1 MDETTANAPLKEIQK
16 KIETLREQLHYH
28 NHRYYVLNDPQIDDF
43 TFDRMLRELEELEAA
58 YPQFWTPDSP
68 TSRVGEAS
76 ANQFSPVTHLVQM
89 GSLADVFSN
98 EELLDFDRRVRETV
112 SDPVYV
118 VEPKIDGLS
127 VSLEYVDGIFTR
139 GSTRGDGITGEDIT
153 ENLRTIRSI
162 PLKLTEPV
170 EFLEVRGEV
179 YMPKAV
185 FAALSE
191 QQELMGEQP
200 FKNPRNAAA
209 GSLRQK
215 NPKVTASRRLDIFV
229 FNIQQQRGGEEITG
243 HKQSL
248 DYLGRLGFHV
258 IPSYRTYTKIQD
270 AIAEIGRIGENRSEF
285 GFGIDGAVVKVDNFT
300 HRQMLGST
308 AKFPRWAA
316 AYKYP
321 PEVKETTLL
330 DIEIQVGRTG
340 ALTPT
345 AVFEPIQLAG
355 TTVSRAVL
363 HNQDFID
370 EKQIA
375 IGDRIL
381 VRKAGDII
389 PEVIGTVDH
398 HPDKPVYQIPAICPS
413 CGSPAVRDEGEAA
426 LRCTNV
432 DCPAQLLRHLIH
444 FASRDAMDI
453 DGLGPAILSALVKV
467 GAVHSPADLY
477 ALQPET
483 IASLDKMGEKSA
495 ANLMAA
501 LEKSK
506 NNDLSRLVF
515 ALGIRNVGQRA
526 SQLLCQKFPTMD
538 QLLAAKQEEIS
549 AIDGFG
555 EVMAENVV
563 AFFSLEATR
572 ELIARLRQQGV
583 NMTSTLA
590 PKGDLLSGL
599 TFVLTGTLPTMSR
612 SEAKEKIE
620 ALGGKVSGSV
630 SKKTSYLLAG
640 EEAGSKLK
648 KATDLGIPILDEA
661 AFLRVLETGPEQSL

>member
-1 MDETTANAPLKEIQK
+1 MDSSILPEQAQK
-16 KIETLREQLHYH
+16 RIEELREQLHYH
-28 NHRYYVLNDPQIDDF
+28 NHRYYVLNDPEIDDF
-43 TFDRMLRELEELEAA
+43 TFDRLLRELEDLEAA
-58 YPQFWTPDSP
+58 FPQFWSADSP
-68 TSRVGEAS
+68 TSRVGESS
-76 ANQFSPVTHLVQM
+76 ANQFAPVVHQVQM
-89 GSLADVFSN
+89 GSLADVFSDD
-98 EELLDFDRRVRETV
+98 ELADFDRRVREIV
-112 SDPVYV
+112 SAPVYV

-127 VSLEYVDGIFTR
+127 VSLEYSNGVFTR
-139 GSTRGDGITGEDIT
+139 GSTRGNGITGEDIT

-162 PLKLTEPV
+162 PLKLKESLP
-170 EFLEVRGEV
+170 FLEVRGEV
-179 YMPKAV
+179 YMPKTV
-185 FAALSE
+185 FEKLAE
-191 QQELMGEQP
+191 EQELNGEQP

-215 NPKVTASRRLDIFV
+215 NPQITASRHLDIFV
-229 FNIQQQRGGEEITG
+229 FNIQQQQGGEMITG

-248 DYLGRLGFHV
+248 DYLARLGFHV
-258 IPSYRTYTKIQD
+258 IPSYKTYTEMSDVIK
-270 AIAEIGRIGENRSEF
+270 AIGEIGDHRSEY
-285 GFGIDGAVVKVDNFT
+285 GYAIDGAVVKVDDFS
-300 HRQMLGST
+300 HRELLGST

-330 DIEIQVGRTG
+330 NIEIQVGRTG

-363 HNQDFID
+363 HNQDFIN
-370 EKQIA
+370 EKMIS

-389 PEVIGTVDH
+389 PEVIASVNHD
-398 HPDKPVYQIPAICPS
+398 PDKQIYQIPLVCPS
-413 CGSPAVRDEGEAA
+413 CGSMVIRDEGEAV

-453 DGLGPAILSALVKV
+453 EGMGPAVLSALVNI

-477 ALQPET
+477 SLSAET

-495 ANLMAA
+495 ANLLAA

-506 NNDLSRLVF
+506 EKGLSHLIF

-526 SQLLCQKFPTMD
+526 SQLLCQRFQTID
-538 QLLAAKQEEIS
+538 ELFDADVEQIS
-549 AIDGFG
+549 AIGGFG
-555 EVMAENVV
+555 DVMAENVV
-563 AFFSLEATR
+563 QFFSLDATR
-572 ELIARLRQQGV
+572 ELIENLRKAGV
-583 NMTSTLA
+583 NMASRLQ
-590 PKGDLLSGL
+590 PKGNKLAGL

-612 SEAKEKIE
+612 NVAKEKIE

-630 SKKTSYLLAG
+630 SKKTSYVLAG
-640 EEAGSKLK
+640 EDAGSKLK
-648 KATDLGIPILDEA
+648 KATDLGITILDEA
-661 AFLRVLETGPEQSL
+661 AFLEMIETAEEE